1 MDVETASFVELM
13 KNLGGISGFAAV
25 IAFIVR
31 EWINRRK
38 RQADVEAIQVS
49 TDSKRVEIQDGIIA
63 SLQTQLTTAFEQIRI
78 LQKDQLVDR
87 RHIARLERALI
98 VNGVELPKFEEHYGS
113 EP

>member
-1 MDVETASFVELM
+1 MQSSIWIDVL
-13 KNLGGISGFAAV
+13 KDLGGFGGLVAV
-25 IAFIVR
+25 IGFVAR
-31 EWINRRK
+31 EWVNRRR
-38 RQADVEAIQVS
+38 RQADVEAIHVN

-63 SLQTQLTTAFEQIRI
+63 SLQAQLTTAFEQIRI

-98 VNGVELPKFEEHYGS
+98 VNGVELPKFEEQYYGS